1 MTLSILMMR
10 MAIKVAFCDRR
21 KGMKPWGP
29 RFRKSDHKAP
39 RGGGGPLCGGRG
51 PPALGPQQTCGARGR
66 GKHSPRVQ
74 RPNGQPRFSRNDDEA
89 DFKAS

>member
-39 RGGGGPLCGGRG
+39 RGGGGAAVWGSWAPGAGTPADLRGERQRETLSQGTAPERATPLL
-51 PPALGPQQTCGARGR
+51 P
-66 GKHSPRVQ
+66 
-74 RPNGQPRFSRNDDEA
+74 E
-89 DFKAS
+89 